1 LTNDLARELLGLSV
15 RVDGVR
21 LGTVGA
27 VWVDTRNEV
36 LGMEVRSAWS
46 NDVHYLPYATA
57 GVRDGAVHASSL
69 TVLATGPTTFF
80 AEQGAR
86 RVAVATES
94 VGLATARPG

>member
-1 LTNDLARELLGLSV
+1 MTNDRARELLGLSV

-27 VWVDTRNEV
+27 VWVDTRDEV

-46 NDVHYLPYATA
+46 SDVHYLPYATA
-57 GVRDGAVHASSL
+57 GVRDGAVHTSSL
-69 TVLATGPTTFF
+69 TVLGTGPTTFF

-86 RVAVATES
+86 RVAVTEA
-94 VGLATARPG
+94 VGLATAGVG

>member
-27 VWVDTRNEV
+27 VWVDTQNAV

-46 NDVHYLPYATA
+46 NDVHYLPYSTA

-69 TVLATGPTTFF
+69 TVLRAGPTTFF

-86 RVAVATES
+86 RVAAATEAI
-94 VGLATARPG
+94 GLATAGPG

>member
-1 LTNDLARELLGLSV
+1 LTNDLVRELLGLSV

-27 VWVDTRNEV
+27 VWVDTQNVV

-86 RVAVATES
+86 RVAAATEA
-94 VGLATARPG
+94 VGFAAAGPG